1 MGRPRQYGSDAE
13 RQRAFRQRQEAQI
26 ARVDR
31 GALDRLHAR
40 LDQLQAAL
48 RAAADA
54 GDETARA
61 CQAAGIDTML
71 ERLVRHF
78 TGRAVTAAVEQLP
91 TGGDGARKGERSRKG
106 GRRMSAT

>member
-1 MGRPRQYGSDAE
+1 MGRPRQYASNAE
-13 RQRAFRQRQEAQI
+13 RQRAFRQRQEEQV

-48 RAAADA
+48 WAAADA

-61 CQAAGIDTML
+61 CRAAGIDTML
-71 ERLVRHF
+71 ERLTGHF
-78 TGRAVTAAVEQLP
+78 RGRARPVDPIAA
-91 TGGDGARKGERSRKG
+91 GDGRLPAGRGKG
-106 GRRMSAT
+106 GGK

>member
-40 LDQLQAAL
+40 LDQLQL
-48 RAAADA
+48 LKNVSPPIEIQTYFGRAAR
-54 GDETARA
+54 G
-61 CQAAGIDTML
+61 L
-71 ERLVRHF
+71 
-78 TGRAVTAAVEQLP
+78 
-91 TGGDGARKGERSRKG
+91 
-106 GRRMSAT
+106 

>member
-71 ERLVRHF
+71 ERLAHHF
-78 TGRAVTAAVEQLP
+78 LRRAGPA
-91 TGGDGARKGERSRKG
+91 
-106 GRRMSAT
+106 

>member
-48 RAAADA
+48 WGAAAA
-54 GDETARA
+54 GDETARS
-61 CQAAGIDTML
+61 CRAAGIDTML
-71 ERLVRHF
+71 ERLIRHLA
-78 TGRAVTAAVEQLP
+78 GRAWTEAVEGLP
-91 TGGDGARKGERSRKG
+91 AGGGGARKE
-106 GRRMSAT
+106 GREKNEP

>member
-1 MGRPRQYGSDAE
+1 MARPRQYGSNAE
-13 RQRAFRQRQEAQI
+13 RQRAFRQRQATQI

-61 CQAAGIDTML
+61 GRAASIDTML
-71 ERLVRHF
+71 ERLTDHF
-78 TGRAVTAAVEQLP
+78 RRRALSMASQATAGSHESAGP
-91 TGGDGARKGERSRKG
+91 GKGAKVSQR
-106 GRRMSAT
+106 